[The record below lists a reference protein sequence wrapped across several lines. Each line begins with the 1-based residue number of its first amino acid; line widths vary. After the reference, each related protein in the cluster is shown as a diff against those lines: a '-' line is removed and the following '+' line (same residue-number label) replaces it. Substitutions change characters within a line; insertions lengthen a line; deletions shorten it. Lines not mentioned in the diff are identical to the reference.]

1 MTEKTREKMIGGAAS
16 LLSQRGLQGTS
27 FSEVLELTD
36 TPRGSIYHHFPGGK
50 DELVAEAIALLGSV
64 VAQRITET
72 EADRPEQVAEA
83 FAQGLREFV
92 QATDLKSVCVMSA
105 VTVGAGA
112 DSEGLLPAV
121 AAAFASWRDALA
133 DAYAQTG
140 LGKAD
145 SRRLALTSVAALE
158 GAMIVARAEQSMEP
172 FDAVQKDLIALA
184 RAGNSQL
191 KPGSRRSIRLRG

>member
-1 MTEKTREKMIGGAAS
+1 MTEKTREKMIGGAA
-16 LLSQRGLQGTS
+16 LLISQRGVQGTS

-64 VAQRITET
+64 VSERIRKT

-83 FAQGLREFV
+83 FAQGWREFV
-92 QATDLKSVCVMSA
+92 EATDLKSVCVMSA

-112 DSEGLLPAV
+112 DSEELLPAV
-121 AAAFASWRDALA
+121 ASAFASWRDALA
-133 DAYAQTG
+133 DAYTHTG
-140 LGKAD
+140 LSKAD
-145 SRRLALTSVAALE
+145 GRRLALTSVAALE

-184 RAGNSQL
+184 QAAGGD
-191 KPGSRRSIRLRG
+191 K

>member
-64 VAQRITET
+64 VAERIRNT

-83 FAQGLREFV
+83 FAQGWREFV
-92 QATDLKSVCVMSA
+92 EATDLKSVCVMSA

-112 DSEGLLPAV
+112 DSEELLPAV

-133 DAYAQTG
+133 DAYARTG
-140 LGKAD
+140 LAKGR

-172 FDAVQKDLIALA
+172 FDAVERDLADLA
-184 RAGNSQL
+184 RGD
-191 KPGSRRSIRLRG
+191 GT

>member
-64 VAQRITET
+64 VAERIRET
-72 EADRPEQVAEA
+72 EADRPEEVSEA
-83 FAQGLREFV
+83 FSRGWREFV
-92 QATDLKSVCVMSA
+92 EATDLKSVCVMSA

-112 DSEGLLPAV
+112 DSEELLPVV

-133 DAYAQTG
+133 DAYARTG
-140 LGKAD
+140 LAKGR

-172 FDAVQKDLIALA
+172 FDAVERDLADLA
-184 RAGNSQL
+184 RGD
-191 KPGSRRSIRLRG
+191 GT

>member
-1 MTEKTREKMIGGAAS
+1 MTEKTREKMIGGAA
-16 LLSQRGLQGTS
+16 LLISQRGVQGTS

-64 VAQRITET
+64 VSERIRNT

-83 FAQGLREFV
+83 FSKGWREFV
-92 QATDLKSVCVMSA
+92 EATDLKSVCVMSA

-112 DSEGLLPAV
+112 DSEELLPVV

-133 DAYAQTG
+133 DAYTRTG

-145 SRRLALTSVAALE
+145 GRRLALTSVAALE

-172 FDAVQKDLIALA
+172 FDAVQRDLADLA
-184 RAGNSQL
+184 RAAAGRS
-191 KPGSRRSIRLRG
+191 PG

>member
-64 VAQRITET
+64 VAVRIENT
-72 EADRPEQVAEA
+72 EANRPEQVAEA
-83 FAQGLREFV
+83 FAEGWRDFV
-92 QATDLKSVCVMSA
+92 EATDLKSVCVMSA

-112 DSEGLLPAV
+112 DSEELLPAV
-121 AAAFASWRDALA
+121 ASAFASWRDALA
-133 DAYAQTG
+133 DAYEGSG
-140 LGKAD
+140 LSTTD

-172 FDAVQKDLIALA
+172 FDAVQEDLVALA
-184 RAGNSQL
+184 RAAGGQAGN
-191 KPGSRRSIRLRG
+191 

>member
-1 MTEKTREKMIGGAAS
+1 MTEKTREKMIGGAA
-16 LLSQRGLQGTS
+16 LLISQRGVQGTS

-64 VAQRITET
+64 VSERIRNT

-83 FAQGLREFV
+83 FSKGWREFV
-92 QATDLKSVCVMSA
+92 EATDLKSVCVMSA

-112 DSEGLLPAV
+112 DSEELLPVV

-133 DAYAQTG
+133 DAYTRTG
-140 LGKAD
+140 LGKSD
-145 SRRLALTSVAALE
+145 GRRLALTSVAALE

-172 FDAVQKDLIALA
+172 FDAVQRDLVTLA
-184 RAGNSQL
+184 RAAGDR
-191 KPGSRRSIRLRG
+191 K

>member
-1 MTEKTREKMIGGAAS
+1 MTEKTREKMIGGAA
-16 LLSQRGLQGTS
+16 LLISQRGVQGTS

-64 VAQRITET
+64 VSERIRNT

-83 FAQGLREFV
+83 FSKGWREFV
-92 QATDLKSVCVMSA
+92 EATNLKSVCVMSA

-112 DSEGLLPAV
+112 DSEGLLPVV
-121 AAAFASWRDALA
+121 AAGFASWRDALA
-133 DAYAQTG
+133 DAYTRTG

-145 SRRLALTSVAALE
+145 SRRLAMTSVAALE

-172 FDAVQKDLIALA
+172 FDAVQNDLIDLA
-184 RAGNSQL
+184 RAG
-191 KPGSRRSIRLRG
+191 GSEFRSE